1 MTLKALWSRLQLLGM
16 WLTLGGT
23 VGALCGCASA
33 LFLVALDWAT
43 STRAAHSALVWA
55 LPLAG
60 LVIGWIYERLG
71 ADIMGGSSLA
81 LRTAQSGG
89 PPIPIKMAPMVL
101 IGTVLTHL
109 FGGSAGREGTAVQMG
124 ASMADALAQLARL
137 DDPARRALISAG
149 LAGGF
154 GAVFGTPVAGAIF
167 ALEVVEPGR
176 TRYEALIPALCA
188 ALVGDRVCH
197 AWGVGHTT
205 YPRPEALALDAL
217 VALKWAAFAV
227 AMSACVW
234 AFIHLTHWLKH
245 HMERL
250 LPRLPLRMAAGGA
263 LVVLLWQ
270 LAGTADF
277 LGLGVPTIVRALED
291 PALPWWTFAAKLVFT
306 AVTLAAGFLGG
317 EVTPLFFVGASLG
330 NLLSRLLSLPL
341 TLGAAVGLA
350 AVFGAAANAPLALT
364 VMLVE
369 LVGPHVLPHALIVMA
384 LTYVLTGPQSIYGA
398 QRLDHKPGAD
408 A

>member
-1 MTLKALWSRLQLLGM
+1 
-16 WLTLGGT
+16 
-23 VGALCGCASA
+23 
-33 LFLVALDWAT
+33 
-43 STRAAHSALVWA
+43 
-55 LPLAG
+55 
-60 LVIGWIYERLG
+60 
-71 ADIMGGSSLA
+71 
-81 LRTAQSGG
+81 
-89 PPIPIKMAPMVL
+89 
-101 IGTVLTHL
+101 
-109 FGGSAGREGTAVQMG
+109 
-124 ASMADALAQLARL
+124 
-137 DDPARRALISAG
+137 
-149 LAGGF
+149 
-154 GAVFGTPVAGAIF
+154 
-167 ALEVVEPGR
+167 
-176 TRYEALIPALCA
+176 
-188 ALVGDRVCH
+188 
-197 AWGVGHTT
+197 
-205 YPRPEALALDAL
+205 
-217 VALKWAAFAV
+217 
-227 AMSACVW
+227 
-234 AFIHLTHWLKH
+234 
-245 HMERL
+245 MERL